1 MFAKINLQCLYYFE
15 HLSKSIK
22 ELSATYNERLE
33 MDSVDKDETAQ
44 ENEVN
49 TTEKIPLSIHLNQ
62 ELYHKLTGIL
72 YFIFDIFF

>member
-1 MFAKINLQCLYYFE
+1 
-15 HLSKSIK
+15 
-22 ELSATYNERLE
+22 

-49 TTEKIPLSIHLNQ
+49 ITEKIPLSIHLNQ

>member
-15 HLSKSIK
+15 HLSKTIN
-22 ELSATYNERLE
+22 ELSASYNERLE

-44 ENEVN
+44 ENKVN

-62 ELYHKLTGIL
+62 ELHHKLTGIVFL
-72 YFIFDIFF
+72 IIV